1 MENSQKIRN
10 IAIIAHV
17 DHGKTTMVDGLL
29 KQSKTFRDNQAE
41 MSQDLIMDSG
51 DQEHE
56 RGITIT
62 AKQTSIFYGD
72 YKINIIDTPGHAD
85 FSGEVERTLNMADG
99 VLLIVDAQEGP
110 MPQTKFVLSKSLEL
124 GLKPVVII
132 NKIDKPSRRIN
143 EVLDEVS
150 DLFLELAISDDQ
162 LQYPVYYAIGR
173 DGKAWEKMPDN
184 PSEHADLT
192 PIFNAIIEDI
202 PAPKVEQGSFQMLV
216 TSLQYDSFLG
226 KYAIGRVARGNAKPG
241 MQITLIKRGDQTING
256 RIDKIFGYR
265 GLNREEL
272 QEAVAGDIV
281 ALTGI
286 AEAHIGDTV
295 ADKQSPEAL
304 PTIDIESPTLS
315 MYLGPNTSPMKG
327 REGEFTTSRQI
338 GDRLN
343 REIETNVSLR
353 VEENGIGFTVSG
365 RGELHLSVLIET
377 MRREGYE
384 FEVGRPRVVTA
395 MIDGIEQEP
404 VEELLIETGSEFI
417 GAISQELGARRA
429 EMRGQE
435 TTSSGSV
442 RLTYIL
448 PTRAL
453 IGLRNV
459 LLTATKGTVI
469 MNSLPHGYQP
479 LSGKLPRTRNG
490 VLIAFEAGITTPYAL
505 QAAEARGELLVGA
518 GTEVYAGMI
527 VGIYNR
533 QDDLEINVCMAKQLT
548 NMRSKSS
555 DGSVQL
561 TPFTDFSLE
570 QCLDFIE
577 DDELLEVTPKNLRLR
592 KRYLDSNERKRHAKN
607 AI

>member
-533 QDDLEINVCMAKQLT
+533 QDDLEINVCTAKQLT